1 MKLVVDQLHPI
12 INNYGSDGRP
22 EEVDLYPPITFKR
35 QSVEDIL
42 CDDFEEMSV
51 GNFFSDNFM
60 VSLKN
65 AKNKPGWKPE
75 YRELAQVKRMHIC
88 KSCKC
93 KARKGCCPEYSPGN
107 RVMIKMIVGWNF

>member
-1 MKLVVDQLHPI
+1 MKLDVKSFADSAWARCAV
-12 INNYGSDGRP
+12 GKT
-22 EEVDLYPPITFKR
+22 EEVDTYPPITFRR

-42 CDDFEEMSV
+42 CDDFEDLSV

-60 VSLKN
+60 TPLKE
-65 AKNKPGWKPE
+65 AKSKPEWKPE
-75 YRELAQVKRMHIC
+75 YRDLAQVKRMHIC

-93 KARKGCCPEYSPGN
+93 KARKGCCPEYSPRN